1 MLIKLIKAPV
11 IFSEKVKGVETF
23 CKKFTKAVEVIED
36 V

>member
-1 MLIKLIKAPV
+1 MLIKLINAPV

-23 CKKFTKAVEVIED
+23 CKKFAKAVDVIEE